1 MQLQRHRE
9 IGAGLGWVRVGP
21 EQTNCNQTRATSQVR
36 KPSNLEGKKDGEHCI
51 RTKTHKSVCAA
62 EKLVQQMPVN
72 IGHRACCIRS
82 GWNNDGRSG
91 RKSRSRRPCP
101 EEGREGRLFK
111 VAMLKQAGRQQ
122 LPKPP
127 RACLIALSRLRF
139 RSPSQPELAAQA
151 AAPVPWRA
159 WVPAV
164 ALDATGHLR
173 ARVISPAVLS
183 AILVADQSLRWRSD
197 SESGNQRVVSVPAA
211 FSLASDTRT
220 QASIHDGRDSTKS
233 ERLLLQHTHFFVDN
247 SQSAA
252 ISNVSLYHQDIV

>member
-1 MQLQRHRE
+1 VNGRGVHLAPMVGGKAEPARQQSRLWQRRCNSS
-9 IGAGLGWVRVGP
+9 GTGKLGRGWAGSEWA
-21 EQTNCNQTRATSQVR
+21 QNKQNCNQTRATRQVR

-62 EKLVQQMPVN
+62 EKLVRQMPVN

-151 AAPVPWRA
+151 AAPVPW
-159 WVPAV
+159 VPAV

-197 SESGNQRVVSVPAA
+197 SESGNRRVVSVPAA
-211 FSLASDTRT
+211 FSLASDSN
-220 QASIHDGRDSTKS
+220 ASIHP
-233 ERLLLQHTHFFVDN
+233 
-247 SQSAA
+247 
-252 ISNVSLYHQDIV
+252 